1 MAKSEWVGM
10 VRRCFKVKS
19 INIGL
24 LGFGTVGT
32 GVVKILQQN
41 SGVIGKRLGAKL
53 NLKWIA
59 DLDIE
64 RDRGVKVDKNILTK
78 DASKV
83 LNDPEVNIVIELIGG
98 YEPAKRFILK
108 ALNNKK
114 HVVTANK
121 ALLAKH
127 GSEIF
132 ETASKNNAD
141 IGFEASVGGGI
152 PIIRAIKEGFTA
164 NNIQSVYG
172 IVNGTCN
179 YILSKMSDEGR
190 QFDEVLKEAHALGF
204 AEANPSLDIDGIDSA
219 HKVTILASLCFGV
232 RVDFDKV
239 YTEGISRIT
248 PIDINFAREFGY
260 RIKLLAITK
269 RSNNEIEVRVHPT
282 MVKEDN
288 PISKVNGVL
297 NAIEVTGDA
306 VGENMLIGRG
316 AGDMPTGSAV
326 VGDVI
331 EISRNIL
338 NGGVNRVSP
347 LSFLPKYI
355 EDAKIKNI
363 SNIISEYYIRFSVL
377 DKPGVL
383 SKISG
388 VLGNNSISISSV
400 IQKGRG
406 EKGGVPLVVMT
417 HSAKEK
423 DIQKA
428 LSEIDKLDVVLD
440 KSVLIR
446 VENGERG

>member
-1 MAKSEWVGM
+1 M
-10 VRRCFKVKS
+10 KS

-98 YEPAKRFILK
+98 YEPAKSFILQ
-108 ALNNKK
+108 ALKNKK

-121 ALLAKH
+121 ALLAKN

-132 ETASKNNAD
+132 ETASKNNVD

-190 QFDEVLKEAHALGF
+190 QFDEVLKEAQALGF

-219 HKVTILASLCFGV
+219 HKVTILSSIAFGV

-239 YTEGISRIT
+239 YTEGISKIT

-269 RSNNEIEVRVHPT
+269 KSGNEIEVRVHPT
-282 MVKEDN
+282 MVREDN

-331 EISRNIL
+331 DISRNIL
-338 NGGVNRVSP
+338 NSGVNRVSP

-355 EDAKIKNI
+355 EDAEIKNI

-406 EKGGVPLVVMT
+406 EKGGVPLVIMT

-428 LSEIDKLDVVLD
+428 LSEIDKLDAVLD

-446 VENGERG
+446 VENGEKT

>member
-172 IVNGTCN
+172 IVNGTR
-179 YILSKMSDEGR
+179 SEERRVG
-190 QFDEVLKEAHALGF
+190 KE
-204 AEANPSLDIDGIDSA
+204 
-219 HKVTILASLCFGV
+219 C
-232 RVDFDKV
+232 R
-239 YTEGISRIT
+239 SRW
-248 PIDINFAREFGY
+248 
-260 RIKLLAITK
+260 
-269 RSNNEIEVRVHPT
+269 
-282 MVKEDN
+282 
-288 PISKVNGVL
+288 
-297 NAIEVTGDA
+297 
-306 VGENMLIGRG
+306 
-316 AGDMPTGSAV
+316 
-326 VGDVI
+326 
-331 EISRNIL
+331 
-338 NGGVNRVSP
+338 SP
-347 LSFLPKYI
+347 Y
-355 EDAKIKNI
+355 
-363 SNIISEYYIRFSVL
+363 
-377 DKPGVL
+377 
-383 SKISG
+383 
-388 VLGNNSISISSV
+388 
-400 IQKGRG
+400 
-406 EKGGVPLVVMT
+406 
-417 HSAKEK
+417 H
-423 DIQKA
+423 
-428 LSEIDKLDVVLD
+428 
-440 KSVLIR
+440 
-446 VENGERG
+446 

>member
-1 MAKSEWVGM
+1 MKT
-10 VRRCFKVKS
+10 

-41 SGVIGKRLGAKL
+41 SGVIEKRLGAKL

-64 RDRGVKVDKNILTK
+64 KDRGVRVDKNILTK
-78 DASKV
+78 DANKV
-83 LNDPEVNIVIELIGG
+83 LDDPEVNIIIELIGG
-98 YEPAKRFILK
+98 YEPAKSFILQ
-108 ALNNKK
+108 ALKNKK

-121 ALLAKH
+121 ALLAKN

-152 PIIRAIKEGFTA
+152 PIIRAIKDGFTA

-190 QFDEVLKEAHALGF
+190 PFNEVLKEAQALGF

-219 HKVTILASLCFGV
+219 HKITILASLAFGA
-232 RVDFDKV
+232 RVNLEEV

-269 RSNNEIEVRVHPT
+269 RSGNEIEVRVHPT
-282 MVKEDN
+282 MVREDN

-316 AGDMPTGSAV
+316 AGDMPTGSAI

-355 EDAKIKNI
+355 EDAKIKSI
-363 SNIISEYYIRFSVL
+363 DNIISEYYIRFSVL

-388 VLGNNSISISSV
+388 ILGNNSISISSV

-446 VENGERG
+446 VENGEKV

>member
-1 MAKSEWVGM
+1 M
-10 VRRCFKVKS
+10 KS

-32 GVVKILQQN
+32 GVIKILQQN
-41 SGVIGKRLGAKL
+41 SGAIERRLGAKL
-53 NLKWIA
+53 NLKGIA

-64 RDRGVKVDKNILTK
+64 TDRGVKVDKNIITK
-78 DASKV
+78 DAYKI
-83 LNDPEVNIVIELIGG
+83 LNDPEIDIIIELIGG
-98 YEPAKRFILK
+98 YEPARTFILH
-108 ALNNKK
+108 ALKNKK

-121 ALLAKH
+121 ALLSKH

-132 ETASKNNAD
+132 EAAVKNKVD

-152 PIIRAIKEGFTA
+152 PIIRAMKEGFPA

-190 QFDEVLKEAHALGF
+190 PFNDVLKEAQALGF
-204 AEANPSLDIDGIDSA
+204 AEANPSLDIEGGDSA
-219 HKVTILASLCFGV
+219 HKITILASLAFGA
-232 RVDFDKV
+232 RVDIDKV
-239 YTEGISRIT
+239 YTEGISKIT

-269 RSNNEIEVRVHPT
+269 RSGNEIEVRVHPT
-282 MVKEDN
+282 MVREDN

-297 NAIEVTGDA
+297 NAIEVTGDM
-306 VGENMLIGRG
+306 VGENMLIGKG
-316 AGDMPTGSAV
+316 AGSLPTGSAI
-326 VGDVI
+326 VGDII

-338 NGGVNRVSP
+338 YGGVNRVPP
-347 LSFLPKYI
+347 LSFLPGYI

-363 SNIISEYYIRFSVL
+363 NEIISEYYIRFSVV

-388 VLGNNSISISSV
+388 VLGNHYISISSV

-446 VENGERG
+446 VENGERV

>member
-1 MAKSEWVGM
+1 M
-10 VRRCFKVKS
+10 KS

-190 QFDEVLKEAHALGF
+190 QFDEVLKEAQALGF

-219 HKVTILASLCFGV
+219 HKVTILSSIAFGV

>member
-1 MAKSEWVGM
+1 M
-10 VRRCFKVKS
+10 KS

-41 SGVIGKRLGAKL
+41 SGVIEKRLGAKL

-59 DLDIE
+59 DLDID

-78 DASKV
+78 DANKV

-98 YEPAKRFILK
+98 YEPAKSFILQ
-108 ALNNKK
+108 ALKNKK

-121 ALLAKH
+121 ALLAKN

-132 ETASKNNAD
+132 ETASKNNVD

-190 QFDEVLKEAHALGF
+190 QFDEVLKEAQALGF

-219 HKVTILASLCFGV
+219 HKVTILSSIAFGV

-239 YTEGISRIT
+239 YTEGISKIT

-269 RSNNEIEVRVHPT
+269 KSGNEIEVRVHPT
-282 MVKEDN
+282 MVREDN

-331 EISRNIL
+331 DISRNIL
-338 NGGVNRVSP
+338 NSGVNRVSP

-355 EDAKIKNI
+355 EDAEIKNI

-406 EKGGVPLVVMT
+406 EKGGVPLVIMT

-428 LSEIDKLDVVLD
+428 LSEIDKLDAVLD

-446 VENGERG
+446 VENGEKT

>member
-152 PIIRAIKEGFTA
+152 PIIRAIKE
-164 NNIQSVYG
+164 
-172 IVNGTCN
+172 
-179 YILSKMSDEGR
+179 
-190 QFDEVLKEAHALGF
+190 
-204 AEANPSLDIDGIDSA
+204 
-219 HKVTILASLCFGV
+219 
-232 RVDFDKV
+232 
-239 YTEGISRIT
+239 
-248 PIDINFAREFGY
+248 
-260 RIKLLAITK
+260 
-269 RSNNEIEVRVHPT
+269 
-282 MVKEDN
+282 
-288 PISKVNGVL
+288 
-297 NAIEVTGDA
+297 
-306 VGENMLIGRG
+306 
-316 AGDMPTGSAV
+316 
-326 VGDVI
+326 
-331 EISRNIL
+331 
-338 NGGVNRVSP
+338 
-347 LSFLPKYI
+347 
-355 EDAKIKNI
+355 
-363 SNIISEYYIRFSVL
+363 
-377 DKPGVL
+377 
-383 SKISG
+383 
-388 VLGNNSISISSV
+388 
-400 IQKGRG
+400 
-406 EKGGVPLVVMT
+406 
-417 HSAKEK
+417 
-423 DIQKA
+423 
-428 LSEIDKLDVVLD
+428 
-440 KSVLIR
+440 
-446 VENGERG
+446 

>member
-1 MAKSEWVGM
+1 MSDKGELM
-10 VRRCFKVKS
+10 KS

-41 SGVIGKRLGAKL
+41 SGVIEKRLGAKL

-78 DASKV
+78 DSNKV

-98 YEPAKRFILK
+98 YEPAKSFILQ
-108 ALNNKK
+108 ALKNKK

-121 ALLAKH
+121 ALLAKY

-132 ETASKNNAD
+132 ETVSKNNVD
-141 IGFEASVGGGI
+141 LGFEASVGGGI

-190 QFDEVLKEAHALGF
+190 PFNEVLKEAQALGF

-219 HKVTILASLCFGV
+219 HKVTILASIAFGV

-239 YTEGISRIT
+239 YIEGISRIT

-269 RSNNEIEVRVHPT
+269 KSGNEIEVRVHPT

-331 EISRNIL
+331 DISRNIL
-338 NGGVNRVSP
+338 NSGVNRVSP

-363 SNIISEYYIRFSVL
+363 SNIVSEYYIRFSVL

-388 VLGNNSISISSV
+388 VLGNNSISIASV

-446 VENGERG
+446 VENGEKNN

>member
-1 MAKSEWVGM
+1 MKT
-10 VRRCFKVKS
+10 

-41 SGVIGKRLGAKL
+41 SGVIEKRLGAKL

-64 RDRGVKVDKNILTK
+64 KDRGVRVDKNILTK
-78 DASKV
+78 DANKV
-83 LNDPEVNIVIELIGG
+83 LDDPEVNIIIELIGG
-98 YEPAKRFILK
+98 YEPAKSFILQ
-108 ALNNKK
+108 ALKNKK

-121 ALLAKH
+121 ALLAKN

-152 PIIRAIKEGFTA
+152 PIIRAIKDGFTA

-190 QFDEVLKEAHALGF
+190 PFNEVLKEAQALGF

-219 HKVTILASLCFGV
+219 HKITILASLAFGA
-232 RVDFDKV
+232 RVNLEEV

-269 RSNNEIEVRVHPT
+269 RSGNEIEVRVHPT
-282 MVKEDN
+282 MVREDN

-316 AGDMPTGSAV
+316 AGDMPTGSAI

-355 EDAKIKNI
+355 EDAKIKSI
-363 SNIISEYYIRFSVL
+363 DNIISEYYIRFSVL

-388 VLGNNSISISSV
+388 ILGNNSISISSV

-428 LSEIDKLDVVLD
+428 LSEIDRLEVVLD

-446 VENGERG
+446 VENGEKV

>member
-1 MAKSEWVGM
+1 M
-10 VRRCFKVKS
+10 RT

-41 SGVIGKRLGAKL
+41 SGVIEKRLGAKL

-59 DLDIE
+59 DLDTE

-78 DASKV
+78 DANKV

-98 YEPAKRFILK
+98 YEPAKSFILQ
-108 ALNNKK
+108 ALKNKK

-132 ETASKNNAD
+132 ETASKNNVD
-141 IGFEASVGGGI
+141 LGFEASVGGGI

-164 NNIQSVYG
+164 DNIQSVYG

-190 QFDEVLKEAHALGF
+190 PFNEVLKEAQSLGF

-219 HKVTILASLCFGV
+219 HKVAILASLAFGV
-232 RVDFDKV
+232 KVDFDKV
-239 YTEGISRIT
+239 YTEGISKIT

-269 RSNNEIEVRVHPT
+269 RSGNEIEVRVHPT

-331 EISRNIL
+331 DISRNIL
-338 NGGVNRVSP
+338 NSGVNRVSP

-355 EDAKIKNI
+355 EDAKIKSI
-363 SNIISEYYIRFSVL
+363 SNIVSEYYIRFSVL

-388 VLGNNSISISSV
+388 VLGNNSISIASV

-423 DIQKA
+423 DVQKA

-440 KSVLIR
+440 KTVVIR
-446 VENGERG
+446 VENGESV

>member
-1 MAKSEWVGM
+1 M
-10 VRRCFKVKS
+10 KS

-32 GVVKILQQN
+32 GVIKILQQN
-41 SGVIGKRLGAKL
+41 SGVIEKRLGAKL

-78 DASKV
+78 DANKV

-98 YEPAKRFILK
+98 YEPAKSFILQ
-108 ALNNKK
+108 ALKNKK

-121 ALLAKH
+121 ALLAKN

-132 ETASKNNAD
+132 ETASKNNVD

-190 QFDEVLKEAHALGF
+190 PFNEVLKEAQALGF

-355 EDAKIKNI
+355 EDAKIKSI
-363 SNIISEYYIRFSVL
+363 DNIISEYYIRFSVL

-388 VLGNNSISISSV
+388 ILGNNSISISSV

-446 VENGERG
+446 VENGEKV

>member
-1 MAKSEWVGM
+1 M
-10 VRRCFKVKS
+10 KS

-41 SGVIGKRLGAKL
+41 SGVIEKRLGAKL

-59 DLDIE
+59 DLDID

-78 DASKV
+78 DANKV

-98 YEPAKRFILK
+98 YEPAKRFILQ
-108 ALNNKK
+108 ALKNKK

-121 ALLAKH
+121 ALLAKN

-132 ETASKNNAD
+132 ETASKNNVD

-190 QFDEVLKEAHALGF
+190 PFNEVLKEAQVLGF

>member
-1 MAKSEWVGM
+1 M
-10 VRRCFKVKS
+10 KS

-41 SGVIGKRLGAKL
+41 SGVIEKRLGAKL

-59 DLDIE
+59 DLDID

-78 DASKV
+78 DANKV

-98 YEPAKRFILK
+98 YEPAKSFILQ
-108 ALNNKK
+108 ALKNKK

-121 ALLAKH
+121 ALLAKN

-132 ETASKNNAD
+132 ETASKNNVD

-190 QFDEVLKEAHALGF
+190 PFNEVLKEAQALGF

-248 PIDINFAREFGY
+248 PIDINFAR
-260 RIKLLAITK
+260 
-269 RSNNEIEVRVHPT
+269 
-282 MVKEDN
+282 
-288 PISKVNGVL
+288 
-297 NAIEVTGDA
+297 
-306 VGENMLIGRG
+306 
-316 AGDMPTGSAV
+316 
-326 VGDVI
+326 
-331 EISRNIL
+331 
-338 NGGVNRVSP
+338 
-347 LSFLPKYI
+347 
-355 EDAKIKNI
+355 
-363 SNIISEYYIRFSVL
+363 
-377 DKPGVL
+377 
-383 SKISG
+383 
-388 VLGNNSISISSV
+388 
-400 IQKGRG
+400 
-406 EKGGVPLVVMT
+406 
-417 HSAKEK
+417 
-423 DIQKA
+423 
-428 LSEIDKLDVVLD
+428 
-440 KSVLIR
+440 
-446 VENGERG
+446 

>member
-1 MAKSEWVGM
+1 M
-10 VRRCFKVKS
+10 KS

-41 SGVIGKRLGAKL
+41 SGVIEKRLGAKL

-64 RDRGVKVDKNILTK
+64 SDRGVKVDKNILTK
-78 DASKV
+78 DANKV
-83 LNDPEVNIVIELIGG
+83 LNDPEVNIIIELIGG
-98 YEPAKRFILK
+98 YEPAKSFILQ
-108 ALNNKK
+108 ALKNKK

-121 ALLAKH
+121 ALLAKY
-127 GSEIF
+127 GNEIF
-132 ETASKNNAD
+132 ETVSKNNVD
-141 IGFEASVGGGI
+141 LGFEASVGGGI

-190 QFDEVLKEAHALGF
+190 PFNEVLKEAQTLGF

-219 HKVTILASLCFGV
+219 HKITILSSIAFGV
-232 RVDFDKV
+232 KVDFDKV
-239 YTEGISRIT
+239 YIEGISKIT

-269 RSNNEIEVRVHPT
+269 RGNNEIEVRVHPT

-326 VGDVI
+326 VGDVVD
-331 EISRNIL
+331 ISRNIL
-338 NGGVNRVSP
+338 NSGVNRVSP

-355 EDAKIKNI
+355 EDAKIKSI
-363 SNIISEYYIRFSVL
+363 SNIVSEYYIRFSVL

-388 VLGNNSISISSV
+388 ILGNNSISIASV

-406 EKGGVPLVVMT
+406 ERGGVPLVVMT

-446 VENGERG
+446 VENGEKI

>member
-1 MAKSEWVGM
+1 M
-10 VRRCFKVKS
+10 KS

-41 SGVIGKRLGAKL
+41 AGVIEKRLGAKL

-78 DASKV
+78 DSSKV

-98 YEPAKRFILK
+98 YEPAKSFILQ
-108 ALNNKK
+108 ALKNKK

-121 ALLAKH
+121 ALLAKN

-132 ETASKNNAD
+132 ETASRNNVD

-190 QFDEVLKEAHALGF
+190 PFNEVLKEAQALGF

-269 RSNNEIEVRVHPT
+269 RSGNEIEVRVHPT
-282 MVKEDN
+282 MIKEDN

-297 NAIEVTGDA
+297 NAIEIIGDA

-316 AGDMPTGSAV
+316 AGDMPTGSAI

-355 EDAKIKNI
+355 EDAKIKSIDNI
-363 SNIISEYYIRFSVL
+363 VSEYYIRFSVL

-446 VENGERG
+446 VENGEKV

>member
-1 MAKSEWVGM
+1 M
-10 VRRCFKVKS
+10 KS

-32 GVVKILQQN
+32 GVIKILQQN
-41 SGVIGKRLGAKL
+41 SGVIEKRLGAKL

-64 RDRGVKVDKNILTK
+64 RDRGVRVDKNILTK
-78 DASKV
+78 DANKV

-98 YEPAKRFILK
+98 YEPAKSFILQ
-108 ALNNKK
+108 ALKNKK

-121 ALLAKH
+121 ALLAKN

-132 ETASKNNAD
+132 ETASKNNVD

-190 QFDEVLKEAHALGF
+190 PFNEVLKEAQALGF

-269 RSNNEIEVRVHPT
+269 KSGNEIEVRVHPT
-282 MVKEDN
+282 MTREDN

-297 NAIEVTGDA
+297 NAIEIIGDA

-316 AGDMPTGSAV
+316 AGDMPTGSAI

-355 EDAKIKNI
+355 EDAKIKSIDNI
-363 SNIISEYYIRFSVL
+363 VSEYYIRFSVL

-428 LSEIDKLDVVLD
+428 LSEIDRLDVVLD

-446 VENGERG
+446 VEDGEKV

>member
-190 QFDEVLKEAHALGF
+190 QFDEVLKEAQALGF

-219 HKVTILASLCFGV
+219 HKVTILSSIAFGV

>member
-1 MAKSEWVGM
+1 M
-10 VRRCFKVKS
+10 KS

-98 YEPAKRFILK
+98 YEPAKSFILQ
-108 ALNNKK
+108 ALKNKK

-121 ALLAKH
+121 ALLAKN

-132 ETASKNNAD
+132 ETASKNNVD

-190 QFDEVLKEAHALGF
+190 QFDEVLKEAQALGF

-219 HKVTILASLCFGV
+219 HKVTILSSIAFGV

>member
-41 SGVIGKRLGAKL
+41 SGVIEKRLGAKL

-59 DLDIE
+59 DLDVE

-78 DASKV
+78 DANKV

-98 YEPAKRFILK
+98 YEPAKSFILQ
-108 ALNNKK
+108 ALKNKK

-121 ALLAKH
+121 ALLAKN
-127 GSEIF
+127 GREIF
-132 ETASKNNAD
+132 ETASKNNVD

-190 QFDEVLKEAHALGF
+190 PFNEVLKEAQVLGF

-297 NAIEVTGDA
+297 NAIEIIGDA

-355 EDAKIKNI
+355 EDAKIKDI
-363 SNIISEYYIRFSVL
+363 SNIVSEYYIRFSVL

-446 VENGERG
+446 VENGEKV